1 MSKGTVLYRSILKA
15 HKNRLP
21 PELRKLGND
30 YVRNEFL
37 AHKSAKDEHL
47 APFFKEW
54 EGYPETL
61 GRRSGT
67 FGSDMDRASL
77 GALNDEQRQKLRE
90 LKDEADSAPP

>member
-54 EGYPETL
+54 EGYLETADGPAVQVSQARGEL
-61 GRRSGT
+61 EKLTVQTVLDCFSQRIRR
-67 FGSDMDRASL
+67 
-77 GALNDEQRQKLRE
+77 
-90 LKDEADSAPP
+90 